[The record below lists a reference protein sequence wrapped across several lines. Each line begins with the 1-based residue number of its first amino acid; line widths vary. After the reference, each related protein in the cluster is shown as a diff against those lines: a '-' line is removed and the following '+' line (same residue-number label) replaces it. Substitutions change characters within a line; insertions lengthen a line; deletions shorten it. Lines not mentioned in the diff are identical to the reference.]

1 MELLQTTILRP
12 VSCYGIGVHSGQRT
26 QLTLKPAPANTG
38 ILFIRSDITAVSNVL
53 QAHYSTVTETML
65 STTISN
71 DAKVKISTIEHLMAA
86 LYGCGINNIIVEI
99 DGPEV
104 PIMDGSSKPF
114 VFLIE
119 CAGTSFLNAPR
130 KGLKILRD
138 VSVTHKDAEIHITPS
153 MEFSIEVNIDFAST
167 AIGKQSMSL
176 NDAGLFKDEI
186 AAARTFGFMHELAYL
201 KDKGLARGAS
211 LDNAIGIDGDVIL
224 NKGGLLFEN
233 EFARHKLLDAVGDL
247 HTAGTAIIGSFICN
261 KPGHYL
267 NNEILRKIFSDPNN
281 YQMVA

>member
-1 MELLQTTILRP
+1 MQDFQTTIMRP
-12 VSCYGIGVHSGQRT
+12 VSCYGIGVHSGQKT

-38 ILFIRSDITAVSNVL
+38 ILFIRSDITSVTNVL
-53 QAHYSTVTETML
+53 QAHYTTVTETML

-71 DAKVKISTIEHLMAA
+71 DAKIKISTIEHLMAA
-86 LYGCGINNIIVEI
+86 LYGCGITNILVEI

-119 CAGTSFLNAPR
+119 CAGTSLLRAPR
-130 KGLKILRD
+130 KTMKILRD
-138 VSVTHKDAEIHITPS
+138 ISVEHNGCEIHVSPS
-153 MEFSIEVNIDFAST
+153 SEFSIEVNIDFASP

-176 NDAGLFKDEI
+176 NNAYLFKDEI
-186 AAARTFGFMHELAYL
+186 AAARTFGFMHELEYL
-201 KDKGLARGAS
+201 KNKGLARGAS

-224 NKGGLLFEN
+224 NEGGLLFEN
-233 EFARHKLLDAVGDL
+233 EFARHKLLDSVGDIY
-247 HTAGTAIIGSFICN
+247 TAGTNIIGHFSCN